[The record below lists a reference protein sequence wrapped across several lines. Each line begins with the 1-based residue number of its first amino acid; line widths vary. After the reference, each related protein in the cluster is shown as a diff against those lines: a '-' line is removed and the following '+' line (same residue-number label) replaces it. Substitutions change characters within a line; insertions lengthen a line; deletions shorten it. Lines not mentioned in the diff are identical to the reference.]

1 MVRTNQ
7 GQQMNGQSSPGDNG
21 SRIMTLQDRRYIC
34 SAPMLL

>member
-1 MVRTNQ
+1 MARTNQ
-7 GQQMNGQSSPGDNG
+7 GQQMNGQPSRVHNG